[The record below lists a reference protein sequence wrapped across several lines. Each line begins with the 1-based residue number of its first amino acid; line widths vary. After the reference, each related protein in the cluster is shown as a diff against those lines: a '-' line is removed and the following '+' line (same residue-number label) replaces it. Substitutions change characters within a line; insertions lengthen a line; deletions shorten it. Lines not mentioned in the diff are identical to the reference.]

1 MDNYAAATNASSSS
15 STPRSAPSQFRL
27 LTERRFGPF
36 FIAQALAAFNDNLFK
51 NVLIILATFQAA
63 QYSTMPPEML
73 ANVAAGL
80 FILPYVL
87 FSGVAGQLADRYDQA
102 QVIKVVK
109 AAEIV
114 IMGIGAYGFIQHDI
128 SILLGTLFLMGV
140 HSTFFA
146 PAKYG
151 YLPNVL
157 HSHEIV
163 GGNGLVEMGT
173 FLSILLGTLAAGL
186 LGQSGHLGIII
197 GATVAVA
204 VIGFI
209 ASLGIPK
216 QTPTDTHVKVDWN
229 LWTSSW
235 SNIKVAR
242 QSRVVFLSILG
253 ISWFW
258 FYGAIVLA
266 QLPTFTTKVIGGS
279 EQVVTLMLVLFS
291 LGVGIG
297 SLLCE
302 RMSGHKVEIGLV
314 PFGSIGLTVFA
325 VDLFFMSPSMPAD
338 HALTAAEFLAAPHG
352 YRMAADLALI
362 GLFGGF
368 YIVPLYALVQQTAPK
383 QVMSRVISTNNIL
396 NAVFMVVAS
405 GMAALC
411 LSYGMTIP
419 QLLLLTA
426 IMNAVVAA
434 YIYSLIPEFLLRFV
448 AWILMS
454 FMYRLRKQ
462 GIDNIPSE
470 GGALIVCNHVSF
482 VDALALSA
490 ACPRPI
496 RFVMESAIF
505 KMPVVNLFARGMKAI
520 PVASAREDKATM
532 ERAFEIVAAELRDGN
547 LVCIFPEG
555 KLTADGNMNI
565 FRPGMTRIITE
576 TPVPVVPMALSGLW
590 ASMFSRA
597 EKATWRRLPRKL
609 FSKIMV
615 SAGPPVP
622 PSEAAPD
629 LMREIVLKL
638 RGGVA

>member
-1 MDNYAAATNASSSS
+1 MSQS
-15 STPRSAPSQFRL
+15 SQFRL
-27 LTERRFGPF
+27 LGERRFAPF

-51 NVLIILATFQAA
+51 NVLVILATYQTTKYTGIA
-63 QYSTMPPEML
+63 PEL
-73 ANVAAGL
+73 LTNIAAGL
-80 FILPYVL
+80 FVLPYVL
-87 FSGVAGQLADRYDQA
+87 FSGIAGQLSDRYDQA
-102 QVIKVVK
+102 HVLKIVK
-109 AAEIV
+109 GIEIAIMGVAAFGFMQYNIV
-114 IMGIGAYGFIQHDI
+114 I
-128 SILLGTLFLMGV
+128 LLIAVFLMGV

-151 YLPNVL
+151 YLPQVL
-157 HSHEIV
+157 RNEEIV

-173 FLSILLGTLAAGL
+173 FLAILLGTLAAGV
-186 LGQSGHLGIII
+186 LGGHGHLGIII
-197 GATVAVA
+197 GATLGVA
-204 VIGFI
+204 VIGFV
-209 ASLGIPK
+209 ASLAIPNLA
-216 QTPTDTHVKVDWN
+216 PTDTSVKVDWN

-242 QSRVVFLSILG
+242 ESRVVFLSILG

-266 QLPTFTTKVIGGS
+266 QLPTYTMVVINGS
-279 EQVVTLMLVLFS
+279 EDVVTLMLVLFS
-291 LGVGIG
+291 MGVGIG

-325 VDLFFMSPSMPAD
+325 VDLFFISPSAPAA
-338 HALTAAEFLAAPHG
+338 HALSAMEFLAHPHG

-383 QVMSRVISTNNIL
+383 NVMSRVISTNSIL
-396 NAVFMVVAS
+396 NAVFMVVAV
-405 GMAALC
+405 GLAALC
-411 LSYGMTIP
+411 LSRGMTIP

-426 IMNAVVAA
+426 VLNAVVAL
-434 YIYSLIPEFLLRFV
+434 YIYLLVPEFLLRFV
-448 AWILMS
+448 AWMLMHIL
-454 FMYRLRKQ
+454 YRPRYQ
-462 GIDNIPSE
+462 GIDNIPQE
-470 GGALIVCNHVSF
+470 GGAPIVCNHVSF

-505 KMPVVNLFARGMKAI
+505 KMPVVNIFARGMKAI
-520 PVASAREDKATM
+520 PVASAKENREVM
-532 ERAFEIVAAELRDGN
+532 ERAFVIVANELRDGN

-590 ASMFSRA
+590 TSMFSRA
-597 EKATWRRLPRKL
+597 EKAIWRRLPRKL
-609 FSKIMV
+609 FSKITI
-615 SAGPPVP
+615 SAGPPVAP
-622 PSEAAPD
+622 QLAAPD
-629 LMREIVLKL
+629 VMREKVLAL
-638 RGGVA
+638 RGAIP

>member
-1 MDNYAAATNASSSS
+1 MQQS
-15 STPRSAPSQFRL
+15 SQFRL
-27 LTERRFGPF
+27 LGERRFVPF

-51 NVLIILATFQAA
+51 NVLIILATFQTT
-63 QYSTMPPEML
+63 QYTRIAPELL
-73 ANVAAGL
+73 ANIAAGL

-87 FSGVAGQLADRYDQA
+87 FSGVAGQLSDRYDQA
-102 QVIKVVK
+102 RVLKVVK
-109 AAEIV
+109 GAEI
-114 IMGIGAYGFIQHDI
+114 GIIGVAALGFIQHSI
-128 SILLGTLFLMGV
+128 AILLGALFLMGV

-151 YLPNVL
+151 YLPQVL
-157 HSHEIV
+157 RSEEIV

-173 FLSILLGTLAAGL
+173 FLAILLGTLMAGV
-186 LGQSGHLGIII
+186 LGGHGHLGIII
-197 GATVAVA
+197 GATLGIA
-204 VIGFI
+204 VIGFV
-209 ASLGIPK
+209 ASLFIPNLA
-216 QTPTDTHVKVDWN
+216 PTDTGVKVDWN

-235 SNIKVAR
+235 SNIQVAR
-242 QSRVVFLSILG
+242 ESRVVFLAILG

-266 QLPTFTTKVIGGS
+266 QLPMYAKNVINGS
-279 EQVVTLMLVLFS
+279 EDVVTLMLVLFS
-291 LGVGIG
+291 LGVGLG

-325 VDLFFMSPSMPAD
+325 ADLFWVSPSFPAA
-338 HALTAAEFLAAPHG
+338 HALTAAEFLSQPHG

-383 QVMSRVISTNNIL
+383 KVMSRVISANNIL
-396 NAVFMVVAS
+396 NAVFMVAAA
-405 GMAALC
+405 GLAALC
-411 LSYGMTIP
+411 LSRGMTIP

-426 IMNAVVAA
+426 VLNAAVAV
-434 YIYSLIPEFLLRFV
+434 YIYSLVPEFLLRFV
-448 AWILMS
+448 AWLLMS
-454 FMYRLRKQ
+454 LLYRVKKI
-462 GIDNIPSE
+462 GIENIPDT

-520 PVASAREDKATM
+520 PVASAKESREVM
-532 ERAFEIVAAELRDGN
+532 ERAFAIVARELRDGN

-555 KLTADGNMNI
+555 KLTTDGSMNV

-576 TPVPVVPMALSGLW
+576 TPVPVIPMALSGLW
-590 ASMFSRA
+590 TSMFSRA
-597 EKATWRRLPRKL
+597 EKAIWRRLPRRL
-609 FSKIMV
+609 LAKITV
-615 SAGPPVP
+615 SAGPPV
-622 PSEAAPD
+622 APELALPD
-629 LMREIVLKL
+629 AMREKVLAM
-638 RGGVA
+638 RGEIP

>member
-1 MDNYAAATNASSSS
+1 MKQS
-15 STPRSAPSQFRL
+15 SQFRL
-27 LTERRFGPF
+27 LSERRFAPF

-51 NVLIILATFQAA
+51 NVLVILATYQTA
-63 QYSTMPPEML
+63 QYTSIAPEL
-73 ANVAAGL
+73 LTNIAAGL

-87 FSGVAGQLADRYDQA
+87 FSGIAGQLADRYDQA
-102 QVIKVVK
+102 QVLKVVK
-109 AAEIV
+109 GTEIAIMAVAAVGFMQNNIV
-114 IMGIGAYGFIQHDI
+114 
-128 SILLGTLFLMGV
+128 ILLGALFLMGV

-151 YLPNVL
+151 YLPQVL
-157 HSHEIV
+157 RSDEIV

-173 FLSILLGTLAAGL
+173 FLAILLGTLAAGV
-186 LGQSGHLGIII
+186 LGGHGHLGIIVA
-197 GATVAVA
+197 ATLGVA
-204 VIGFI
+204 VIGFV
-209 ASLGIPK
+209 ASLAIPQ
-216 QTPTDTHVKVDWN
+216 QTPTDTAVQVDWN

-235 SNIKVAR
+235 SNIKTAR
-242 QSRVVFLSILG
+242 ESRVVFLAIMG

-266 QLPTFTTKVIGGS
+266 QLPTYTKSVIGGS
-279 EQVVTLMLVLFS
+279 QDVVTLLLVLFS
-291 LGVGIG
+291 MGVGIG

-325 VDLFFMSPSMPAD
+325 VDLFFVSPSAPAS
-338 HALTAAEFLAAPHG
+338 HALSVAEFLAQPHA

-383 QVMSRVISTNNIL
+383 NVMSRVISTNNIL
-396 NAVFMVVAS
+396 NAVFMVVAA
-405 GMAALC
+405 GLAALC
-411 LSYGMTIP
+411 LSQGMTIP

-426 IMNAVVAA
+426 VLNAVVAL
-434 YIYSLIPEFLLRFV
+434 YIYLLIPEFLLRFV
-448 AWILMS
+448 AWLLMHIL
-454 FMYRLRKQ
+454 YRPKYQ
-462 GIDNIPSE
+462 GIDNIPDE

-496 RFVMESAIF
+496 RFVMESALF
-505 KMPVVNLFARGMKAI
+505 KIPVVNIFARGMKAI
-520 PVASAREDKATM
+520 PVASAKESREVM
-532 ERAFEIVAAELRDGN
+532 ERAFVIVANELRAGN

-576 TPVPVVPMALSGLW
+576 TPVPVIPMALSGLW
-590 ASMFSRA
+590 TSMFSRA
-597 EKATWRRLPRKL
+597 EKAIWRRLPRRL
-609 FSKIMV
+609 FAKITV
-615 SAGPPVP
+615 SAGPPVAP
-622 PSEAAPD
+622 ALAAPD
-629 LMREIVLKL
+629 VMREQVLVL
-638 RGGVA
+638 RGAIA

>member
-1 MDNYAAATNASSSS
+1 MQQS
-15 STPRSAPSQFRL
+15 SQFRL
-27 LTERRFGPF
+27 LRERRFAPF

-51 NVLIILATFQAA
+51 NVLIILATYQTAEYTA
-63 QYSTMPPEML
+63 IAPELL
-73 ANVAAGL
+73 ANIAAGL

-87 FSGVAGQLADRYDQA
+87 FSGIAGQLSDRYDQA
-102 QVIKVVK
+102 HVLKVVK
-109 AAEIV
+109 GTEIAIMCVAAFGFMQHNIV
-114 IMGIGAYGFIQHDI
+114 V
-128 SILLGTLFLMGV
+128 LLGALFLMGV

-151 YLPNVL
+151 YLPQVL
-157 HSHEIV
+157 RSEEIV

-173 FLSILLGTLAAGL
+173 FLSILLGTLAAGVI
-186 LGQSGHLGIII
+186 GGHGHLGIII
-197 GATVAVA
+197 GITIGIA
-204 VIGFI
+204 VIGFV
-209 ASLGIPK
+209 ASLFIPNLA
-216 QTPTDTHVKVDWN
+216 PTDTTVKVDWN

-266 QLPTFTTKVIGGS
+266 QLPTYTKTVINGN
-279 EQVVTLMLVLFS
+279 EDVVTLMLVLFS
-291 LGVGIG
+291 MGVGIG

-325 VDLFFMSPSMPAD
+325 VDLFFISPSHPAT
-338 HALTAAEFLAAPHG
+338 HALTAMEFLSQLHG
-352 YRMAADLALI
+352 YRIAADMALI

-383 QVMSRVISTNNIL
+383 HVMSRVISTNNIL
-396 NAVFMVVAS
+396 NAVFMVVAA
-405 GMAALC
+405 GMAALY

-419 QLLLLTA
+419 QLLLLTG
-426 IMNAVVAA
+426 ILNAVVAL
-434 YIYSLIPEFLLRFV
+434 YIYSLVPEFLLRFV
-448 AWILMS
+448 AWLLMR
-454 FMYRLRKQ
+454 FLYRVKKA
-462 GIDNIPSE
+462 GIENIPDE

-490 ACPRPI
+490 ACRRPI

-505 KMPVVNLFARGMKAI
+505 KMPVVNIFARGMKAI
-520 PVASAREDKATM
+520 PVASSKENRDVM
-532 ERAFEIVAAELRDGN
+532 ERAFAIVAKELRDGN

-555 KLTADGNMNI
+555 KLTADGNMNV

-590 ASMFSRA
+590 TSMFSRA
-597 EKATWRRLPRKL
+597 EKAIWRRLPRKL
-609 FSKIMV
+609 FSKITV
-615 SAGPPVP
+615 SAGPPV
-622 PSEAAPD
+622 APE
-629 LMREIVLKL
+629 LATPEVMREKVLAL
-638 RGGVA
+638 RGEIP

>member
-1 MDNYAAATNASSSS
+1 MQQS
-15 STPRSAPSQFRL
+15 SQFRL
-27 LTERRFGPF
+27 LAQRRFAPF
-36 FIAQALAAFNDNLFK
+36 FVAQALAAFNDNLFK
-51 NVLIILATFQAA
+51 NVLVILATYQTA
-63 QYSTMPPEML
+63 QYTSIAPEL
-73 ANVAAGL
+73 LTNIAAGL

-87 FSGVAGQLADRYDQA
+87 FSGVAGQLSDRYDQA
-102 QVIKVVK
+102 QVLKVVK
-109 AAEIV
+109 GTEIA
-114 IMGIGAYGFIQHDI
+114 IMGVAAIGFMQHNI
-128 SILLGTLFLMGV
+128 TILLGALFLMGV

-151 YLPNVL
+151 YLPQVL
-157 HSHEIV
+157 RSEEIV

-173 FLSILLGTLAAGL
+173 FLAILLGTLAAGV
-186 LGQSGHLGIII
+186 LGGHGHLGIII
-197 GATVAVA
+197 GATLGIA

-209 ASLGIPK
+209 ASLAIPK
-216 QTPTDTHVKVDWN
+216 MAPTDTSVKVDWN

-242 QSRVVFLSILG
+242 ESRVVFLSILG

-266 QLPTFTTKVIGGS
+266 QLPTYTKTVIGGS
-279 EQVVTLMLVLFS
+279 EDVVTLMLVLFS
-291 LGVGIG
+291 MGVGIG

-325 VDLFFMSPSMPAD
+325 VDLFFASPGVPAD
-338 HALTAAEFLAAPHG
+338 HALTAMEFLAQPNG

-383 QVMSRVISTNNIL
+383 NVMSRVISTNNIL
-396 NAVFMVVAS
+396 NAVFMVVAA
-405 GMAALC
+405 GLAALC
-411 LSYGMTIP
+411 LSLGMTIP

-426 IMNAVVAA
+426 VLNAVVAL
-434 YIYSLIPEFLLRFV
+434 YIYSLVPEFLLRFV
-448 AWILMS
+448 AWLLMHLL
-454 FMYRLRKQ
+454 YRVKKS
-462 GIDNIPSE
+462 GIENIPDE

-505 KMPVVNLFARGMKAI
+505 KMPVVNIFARGMKAI
-520 PVASAREDKATM
+520 PVCSAKEDPQVM
-532 ERAFEIVAAELRDGN
+532 ERAFDTVARELRDGN

-565 FRPGMTRIITE
+565 FRPGMTRIVTT
-576 TPVPVVPMALSGLW
+576 TPVPVIPMALSGLW

-597 EKATWRRLPRKL
+597 EKAIWRRLPRRIL
-609 FSKIMV
+609 SKITV
-615 SAGPPVP
+615 SAGPPV
-622 PSEAAPD
+622 APELATPD
-629 LMREIVLKL
+629 AMREKVLAL
-638 RGGVA
+638 RGAIP